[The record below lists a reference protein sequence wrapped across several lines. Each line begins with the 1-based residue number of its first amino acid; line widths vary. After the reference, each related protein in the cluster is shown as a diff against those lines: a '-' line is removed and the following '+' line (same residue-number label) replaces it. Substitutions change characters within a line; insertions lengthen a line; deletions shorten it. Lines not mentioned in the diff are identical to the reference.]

1 LLWCGILAVLAGCS
15 GDPSPK
21 GSSSPTY
28 RLPGRAVRVAET
40 PLPYRPVSD
49 GLVTFAAIGIRDKME
64 FITGTHADMP
74 ARGAFVRIRVIV
86 ENGYPHTQTFD
97 TSKQL
102 IVTADGRTQP
112 PDIAAMEVERQPDKI
127 DIGAHDRLELD
138 LYYDIPKNAAA
149 QAVRFFGQPTDD
161 GGNPILPDRG
171 VQVPL
176 R

>member
-1 LLWCGILAVLAGCS
+1 MLAGCS
-15 GDPSPK
+15 ARPSPK
-21 GSSSPTY
+21 GGSSPTY

-40 PLPYRPVSD
+40 PLPYRPVVD
-49 GLVTFAAIGIRDKME
+49 GLVTFAAIGIRDRME

-127 DIGAHDRLELD
+127 DIGARDRLELD
-138 LYYDIPKNAAA
+138 LYYDIPKNTTARAIH
-149 QAVRFFGQPTDD
+149 FFGQPTDD

>member
-1 LLWCGILAVLAGCS
+1 
-15 GDPSPK
+15 
-21 GSSSPTY
+21 
-28 RLPGRAVRVAET
+28 VRVAET
-40 PLPYRPVSD
+40 PLPYRPVTD
-49 GLVTFAAIGIRDKME
+49 GLVMFAAIGIRDKME

-112 PDIAAMEVERQPDKI
+112 PDIAAMEVERQPDKV

-138 LYYDIPKNAAA
+138 LYYDIPKNATAR
-149 QAVRFFGQPTDD
+149 AVHFYGQPTDD